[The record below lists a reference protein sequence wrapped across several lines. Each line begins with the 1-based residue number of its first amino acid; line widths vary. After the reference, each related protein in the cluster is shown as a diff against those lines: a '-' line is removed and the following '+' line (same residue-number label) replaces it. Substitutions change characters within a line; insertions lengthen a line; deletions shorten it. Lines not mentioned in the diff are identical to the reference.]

1 MRFNTTILQT
11 GKTASG
17 IQIPD
22 EVIDA
27 LGAGKR
33 PPVRV
38 TLHGFTYRSTV
49 AVMNGVYMVGV
60 NAENR
65 SAARVA
71 GGDEVQVDIEVD
83 TEPREVVVPADFH
96 TALQGDSAARL
107 TFDGLS
113 YSNKRWHVLQ
123 VEGAKTA
130 ETRERRIA
138 KSLETLRQGRAR

>member
-22 EVIDA
+22 EVIEA

-71 GGDEVQVDIEVD
+71 GGDEVQIDIEVD
-83 TEPREVVVPADFH
+83 TEPREVVVPADFNA
-96 TALQGDSAARL
+96 ALQGDSAARL

-138 KSLETLRQGRAR
+138 KSLEILRQGRAR

>member
-22 EVIDA
+22 EVIEA

-71 GGDEVQVDIEVD
+71 GGDEVQIDIEVD
-83 TEPREVVVPADFH
+83 TEPREVVVPADFNA
-96 TALQGDSAARL
+96 ALQGDSAARL

-138 KSLETLRQGRAR
+138 KSVEILRQGRAR

>member
-17 IQIPD
+17 IEIPD
-22 EVIDA
+22 EIIDA

-71 GGDEVQVDIEVD
+71 GGDEVQIDIEVD

-138 KSLETLRQGRAR
+138 KSLEILRQGRAR

>member
-22 EVIDA
+22 EVIEA

-71 GGDEVQVDIEVD
+71 GGDEVQIDIEVD

-138 KSLETLRQGRAR
+138 KSLEILRQGRAR

>member
-22 EVIDA
+22 EVIEA

-71 GGDEVQVDIEVD
+71 GGDEVQIDIEVD
-83 TEPREVVVPADFH
+83 TEPREVVVPADFNA
-96 TALQGDSAARL
+96 ALQGDSAARL

>member
-138 KSLETLRQGRAR
+138 KSLEILRQGRAR

>member
-11 GKTASG
+11 DKTATG
-17 IQIPD
+17 IEIPD

-65 SAARVA
+65 SAAGVA

-83 TEPREVVVPADFH
+83 TEPREVVVPADFSS
-96 TALQGDSAARL
+96 ALQGDPAARL

-138 KSLETLRQGRAR
+138 KSVEILRQGRAR

>member
-83 TEPREVVVPADFH
+83 TEPREVVVPADFSA
-96 TALQGDSAARL
+96 ALQADSAARL

-123 VEGAKTA
+123 VEEAKTA

-138 KSLETLRQGRAR
+138 RCVEILRQGRAR

>member
-22 EVIDA
+22 EVIEA

-83 TEPREVVVPADFH
+83 TEPREVVVPADFSS
-96 TALQGDSAARL
+96 ALQGDPAARL

-138 KSLETLRQGRAR
+138 KSVEILRQGRAR

>member
-17 IQIPD
+17 IEIPD
-22 EVIDA
+22 EIIDA